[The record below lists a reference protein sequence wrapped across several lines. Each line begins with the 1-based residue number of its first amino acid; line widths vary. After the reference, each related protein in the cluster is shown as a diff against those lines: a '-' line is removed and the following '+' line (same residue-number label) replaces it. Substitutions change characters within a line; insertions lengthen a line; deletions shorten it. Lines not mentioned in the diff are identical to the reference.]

1 MKKLFYIILVS
12 ITFSSCKVTNVTKDS
27 MIGIYTATGKDYNYQ
42 LSLKNN
48 DEFVLKF
55 KSLEVKSGC
64 EGKWELKNS
73 DLIILDC
80 NEPKDVTE
88 TLQGGYMSNRHMEVK
103 IKCKNKILLNNVIL
117 KKSNVPN

>member
-1 MKKLFYIILVS
+1 MKKLFYIIIVA
-12 ITFSSCKVTNVTKDS
+12 IAFSSCKVANITKDS
-27 MIGIYTATGKDYNYQ
+27 MIGIYSATGKDYNYQ
-42 LSLKNN
+42 LSLKSSN
-48 DEFVLKF
+48 EFVLKF

-88 TLQGGYMSNRHMEVK
+88 TLQSGYMSNRRMEVNV
-103 IKCKNKILLNNVIL
+103 KCKNKIVLNNVVL
-117 KKSNVPN
+117 KKQN